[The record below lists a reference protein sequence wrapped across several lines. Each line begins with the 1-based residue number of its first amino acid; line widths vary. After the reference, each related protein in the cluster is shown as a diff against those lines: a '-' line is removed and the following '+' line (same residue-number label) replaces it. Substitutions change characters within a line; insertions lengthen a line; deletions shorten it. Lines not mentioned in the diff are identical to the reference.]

1 MIQATGPGQQVS
13 VQVQVPVGGTYQLL
27 VDPSVGPRYGICTVE
42 VDGRPV
48 GGFNAYAPPLASPQF
63 ASAVGTVTLEAGTH
77 SLTFMVTGKDP
88 RSTGYLAGIDFVVLN
103 PLS

>member
-1 MIQATGPGQQVS
+1 MQPGAVGQQVT
-13 VQVQVPVGGTYQLL
+13 VQVQVPVGGSYQVL
-27 VDPSVGPRYGICTVE
+27 VDPTVGPQYGICTVE

-48 GGFNAYAPPLASPQF
+48 GGFNSYAPALASPQF

>member
-1 MIQATGPGQQVS
+1 VS

-27 VDPSVGPRYGICTVE
+27 VEPSVGTRYGICTVE

-48 GGFNAYAPPLASPQF
+48 GGFNGYAPAVASPQ
-63 ASAVGTVTLEAGTH
+63 AALAVGTVTLGAGAH
-77 SLTFMVTGKDP
+77 SLTFLVTGKDP